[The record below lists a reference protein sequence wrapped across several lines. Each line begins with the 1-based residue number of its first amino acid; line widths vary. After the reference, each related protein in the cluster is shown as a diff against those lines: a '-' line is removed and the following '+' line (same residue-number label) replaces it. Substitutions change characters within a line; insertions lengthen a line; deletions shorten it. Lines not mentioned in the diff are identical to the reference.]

1 MPKVFEVENIL
12 KKRVSKN
19 SVEYL
24 IKWKYY
30 PVEDSTWE
38 PLENLSTCMKKITE
52 FESRSSNKKENKF
65 MKENYLSTKRK
76 KPTID
81 QLNLSTVQKKCK
93 IATKSI
99 KNSTQSSEENEKSQS
114 DESENFND
122 DKVSGN
128 FQYDVPC
135 KIDGAKMN
143 SKNEILLEIKWNKRY
158 DNSIPKNSLF
168 SMAKLRKINPILL
181 IDFFES
187 RLKFKK

>member
-81 QLNLSTVQKKCK
+81 QLDL
-93 IATKSI
+93 I
-99 KNSTQSSEENEKSQS
+99 SEEEKS
-114 DESENFND
+114 
-122 DKVSGN
+122 
-128 FQYDVPC
+128 
-135 KIDGAKMN
+135 
-143 SKNEILLEIKWNKRY
+143 EIQFTL
-158 DNSIPKNSLF
+158 
-168 SMAKLRKINPILL
+168 
-181 IDFFES
+181 
-187 RLKFKK
+187 